1 MCALDRHSSHRP
13 LTDSTADIFLMMD
26 EIISITSNDDVVD
39 PETHSANEQKRAR
52 LAARLARRT
61 AAVSSDSTSST
72 ASSLL
77 ESFHTPFK
85 TLVAGT
91 SSESRTLAQSHSLSL
106 ALSEVERLIANG
118 QQPSEFDDAQAR
130 TSELQELLALHA
142 AALPPYDLRTCQ
154 QVRHAVHNNYQVK
167 SWLTKLTLT

>member
-1 MCALDRHSSHRP
+1 MCRSSVYQLQHKSSRQNRTRTLTKGMHAMCVLDRHSSHRP
-13 LTDSTADIFLMMD
+13 LTDSTADICLMMD
-26 EIISITSNDDVVD
+26 EIISITSSDDIVD
-39 PETHSANEQKRAR
+39 PETQSANEQKRAR

-91 SSESRTLAQSHSLSL
+91 SSESRTLAQSLTLSLSL
-106 ALSEVERLIANG
+106 SQRLKG
-118 QQPSEFDDAQAR
+118 
-130 TSELQELLALHA
+130 
-142 AALPPYDLRTCQ
+142 
-154 QVRHAVHNNYQVK
+154 
-167 SWLTKLTLT
+167 